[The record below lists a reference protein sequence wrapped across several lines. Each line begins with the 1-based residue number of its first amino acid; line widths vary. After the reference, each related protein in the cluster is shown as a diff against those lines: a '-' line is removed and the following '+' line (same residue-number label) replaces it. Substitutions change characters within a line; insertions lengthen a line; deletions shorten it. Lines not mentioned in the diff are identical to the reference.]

1 MDMSKLFGQ
10 VKDMQEKLKERMK
23 DTQENLGKITTI
35 AESGGGLVKVEINGL
50 REIIGMSIDPSLLTE
65 EKKQMLQDLVMAAV
79 NIGIQD
85 IEVKIK
91 EEMKKTTDGLL
102 PNIPGLDFNL

>member
-10 VKDMQEKLKERMK
+10 VKDMQDKLKERMK
-23 DTQENLGKITTI
+23 DTQENLGNISTI

-50 REIIGMSIDPSLLTE
+50 RQIVGMSIDPTLLNE
-65 EKKQMLQDLVMAAV
+65 EKKQATQDLIMAAV
-79 NIGIQD
+79 NIGLEN

-91 EEMKKTTDGLL
+91 EEMKKTTDGLM
-102 PNIPGLDFNL
+102 PNIPGMNFDL

>member
-10 VKDMQEKLKERMK
+10 VKDMQDKLKERMK
-23 DTQENLGKITTI
+23 DTQENLGNISTI

-50 REIIGMSIDPSLLTE
+50 RQVVGMSIDPSLLSE
-65 EKKQMLQDLVMAAV
+65 EKKSTLQELVMGAI
-79 NIGIQD
+79 NSGLEN

-91 EEMKKTTDGLL
+91 EEMKKTTDGLM
-102 PNIPGLDFNL
+102 PNIPGMDFGM

>member
-10 VKDMQEKLKERMK
+10 VKDMQDKLKERMK
-23 DTQENLGKITTI
+23 NTQENLGNISTI

-50 REIIGMSIDPSLLTE
+50 RQIVGMSIDPSLLQE
-65 EKKQMLQDLVMAAV
+65 EKKQTLQDLVMSAV
-79 NIGIQD
+79 NIGLEN

-102 PNIPGLDFNL
+102 PNIPGLNFDL